1 MKITIRV
8 RVNSADVQQYQAR
21 GNTLVLP
28 SSAFSVLEDTTPS
41 DGFEEVTQ
49 TAELCGSCK
58 TPWCKGECV

>member
-8 RVNSADVQQYQAR
+8 RISGQEAQQYHTR

-41 DGFEEVTQ
+41 NGFEEVTQ